1 MMKKVLA
8 AISLSAIV
16 LWFGDFGSVEA
27 QTHGT
32 TLLQPASM
40 KSADNDTVVT
50 IANLSVDRLRL
61 VVGLEE
67 MQAHIARMTKL
78 GQKAGLMWM
87 DLSDTHIISIAVFQQ
102 QRLINDNEA
111 KMTLKVKIPKGEA
124 ETREM
129 YFITG
134 LDSFNEGFN
143 LEAKGKYHFT
153 VLLERKGKSSRA
165 EFTYEVK

>member
-1 MMKKVLA
+1 MMNKLLA
-8 AISLSAIV
+8 TISLSAII

-32 TLLQPASM
+32 ALLQPASM

-50 IANLSVDRLRL
+50 ITNLSVDSLRL

-67 MQAHIARMTKL
+67 MQAHIARMTKM
-78 GQKAGLMWM
+78 GRKAGLMWM
-87 DLSDTHIISIAVFQQ
+87 DLKDTHIIAITVFRQQ
-102 QRLINDNEA
+102 HLITDDEA
-111 KMTLKVKIPKGEA
+111 KMALKVKTPKGES

-129 YFITG
+129 YFIAG

-143 LEAKGKYHFT
+143 LEAKGKYRFT
-153 VLLERKGKSSRA
+153 VLLERKGKSQRA

>member
-1 MMKKVLA
+1 MMKKLLA
-8 AISLSAIV
+8 AISLSAII

-32 TLLQPASM
+32 ALLQPAIM
-40 KSADNDTVVT
+40 KSTDNDTVVT
-50 IANLSVDRLRL
+50 IANLSVDSLRL

-67 MQAHIARMTKL
+67 MQAHIARMTKM

-87 DLSDTHIISIAVFQQ
+87 DLKDTHIISIAVFQQ

-111 KMTLKVKIPKGEA
+111 KMALKVKIPKGEA

-129 YFITG
+129 NFITG

-143 LEAKGKYHFT
+143 LAAKGKYHFT
-153 VLLERKGKSSRA
+153 VLLERNGKSPRA